1 MSHPGSVDIIDFLAF
16 TIYPFIALGVIELIS
31 RGIKLSSWKKLSIQ
45 GVAMIILSVIYVV
58 FPALIV
64 TREEYS
70 HVEPL
75 WMSIVVMLALAATA
89 AAFAVKH
96 ETKVSRTG
104 PSVARFLVPFWG
116 PFWVQQRCPS

>member
-75 WMSIVVMLALAATA
+75 WMSIVVMLALAATLFFQA
-89 AAFAVKH
+89 KRSKLDP
-96 ETKVSRTG
+96 TK
-104 PSVARFLVPFWG
+104 AEY
-116 PFWVQQRCPS
+116 

>member
-45 GVAMIILSVIYVV
+45 GVVMIFLSIIYVV
-58 FPALIV
+58 FPSLIV
-64 TREEYS
+64 TQEGNA

-75 WMSIVVMLALAATA
+75 WMSIVVMLALAVTLFFQARRS
-89 AAFAVKH
+89 KLDP
-96 ETKVSRTG
+96 TK
-104 PSVARFLVPFWG
+104 AEY
-116 PFWVQQRCPS
+116 

>member
-16 TIYPFIALGVIELIS
+16 TIYPFLALGAIELIS
-31 RGIKLSSWKKLSIQ
+31 RGIKLSSWKKLSTQ

-64 TREEYS
+64 TQENNV

-75 WMSIVVMLALAATA
+75 WMSIVVMLALAATLFFQA
-89 AAFAVKH
+89 RRSRLDP
-96 ETKVSRTG
+96 TK
-104 PSVARFLVPFWG
+104 AEY
-116 PFWVQQRCPS
+116 